1 MASKPFRLQALL
13 DQKRRLE
20 EQAMLALG
28 ALEGELHRAT
38 EALQFLH
45 EAQETQLR
53 HLDDL
58 ARSDRFDPTISADAT
73 AYLERIER
81 SIVAQGQ
88 VIAETEVRVAE
99 GRDAL
104 MEVLKEKRALE
115 RLREQHLE
123 TVAREEGRREAREA
137 DDISTARYTRHL
149 QERG

>member
-1 MASKPFRLQALL
+1 MPKPFRLQAVL

-28 ALEGELHRAT
+28 ALEGELRRAI
-38 EALQFLH
+38 EALQFLRV
-45 EAQETQLR
+45 AQETQLQ

-58 ARSDRFDPTISADAT
+58 ARADRFDPAISADAT

-81 SIVAQGQ
+81 SIVAQGD
-88 VIAETEVRVAE
+88 VITETEVRVAE
-99 GRDAL
+99 SRDAL
-104 MEVLKEKRALE
+104 VEVLKEKRALE

-123 TVAREEGRREAREA
+123 QVAREQGRREAREA
-137 DDISTARYTRHL
+137 DEISTARYTRRL

>member
-1 MASKPFRLQALL
+1 MPKPFRLQALL

-28 ALEGELHRAT
+28 ALEGELRRAM

-45 EAQETQLR
+45 EAQESQLR
-53 HLDDL
+53 HLSDL
-58 ARSDRFDPTISADAT
+58 AHADRFDPAISEAAT

-81 SIVAQGQ
+81 SIVAQGE

-99 GRDAL
+99 SREVL

-123 TVAREEGRREAREA
+123 QIAREEGRREARET